1 MGNKYEKAS
10 RMIVLQKKSVTLYF
24 ENIEPENMEN
34 NNQQISIDL
43 PADVADGVYSN
54 LAIISHSN
62 SEFIV
67 DFARMMPGTPK
78 AKVMS
83 RVILTPEHAKKLLAA
98 LQDNIQK
105 YEQNNGPIKITQN
118 IPIPTIGNSSAQ
130 A

>member
-1 MGNKYEKAS
+1 
-10 RMIVLQKKSVTLYF
+10 MIVLQKKSVTLYF

-83 RVILTPEHAKKLLAA
+83 RVILTPEHAKKLLGA

-118 IPIPTIGNSSAQ
+118 IYLLVYICLG
-130 A
+130 

>member
-1 MGNKYEKAS
+1 
-10 RMIVLQKKSVTLYF
+10 MIVLQKKSVTLYF

-67 DFARMMPGTPK
+67 DFATILPGLKK
-78 AKVMS
+78 AKVKS
-83 RVILTPEHAKKLLAA
+83 RIILTPEHAKRLLYS
-98 LQDNIQK
+98 LQENITR
-105 YEQNNGPIKITQN
+105 YESNIGKIEIPKIHSTDDPIINMGPMGK
-118 IPIPTIGNSSAQ
+118 A
-130 A
+130 